1 MKQRLVQIREKLASR
16 RAETLAELLVS
27 VLVISLGLTMFATAL
42 MSARRMLARSNMVFQ
57 SYYTGRNLLEDEADE
72 AKDDTAEI
80 ILEKE
85 PPPRILRLR
94 REAEVPD
101 IHKKAGIRHSF
112 TQKLPEAGMRKRP
125 ERQKRITAISG
136 SIKHDW

>member
-1 MKQRLVQIREKLASR
+1 MMKQRLVQIRKKLASR

-42 MSARRMLARSNMVFQ
+42 MSARRMLTRSDMVFQ

-80 ILEKE
+80 VLEKGTSTQNLAAPE
-85 PPPRILRLR
+85 GSRSTG
-94 REAEVPD
+94 
-101 IHKKAGIRHSF
+101 H
-112 TQKLPEAGMRKRP
+112 TQKGRYQAQLYSEVTRGGDAEAAGTTEKNYRY
-125 ERQKRITAISG
+125 QRIN
-136 SIKHDW
+136 